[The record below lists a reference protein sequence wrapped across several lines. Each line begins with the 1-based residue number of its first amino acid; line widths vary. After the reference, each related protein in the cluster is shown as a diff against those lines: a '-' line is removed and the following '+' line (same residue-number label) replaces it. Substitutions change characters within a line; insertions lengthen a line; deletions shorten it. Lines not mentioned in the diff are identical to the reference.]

1 VEPRPLGFLWREPLR
16 ASSVFGVLSRARA
29 LFALAAWLLL
39 AGCSDRYAPE
49 EAPPVASVAM
59 IPVAAPG
66 ATGVVI
72 GSSRPSGVSA
82 AWPTEVPSPLPSAV
96 PEPLPLPDDSAPSP
110 FVEPPSPKKK
120 DGKGSGDGSKV
131 GPLPKGVQL

>member
-1 VEPRPLGFLWREPLR
+1 VLG
-16 ASSVFGVLSRARA
+16 RARA
-29 LFALAAWLLL
+29 SLAFAAWLLL

-49 EAPPVASVAM
+49 EAPPIASVAM

-66 ATGVVI
+66 ATGVAFD
-72 GSSRPSGVSA
+72 SARPYGVGA
-82 AWPTEVPSPLPSAV
+82 MRPTEVPSPLPSSAVPSPLPSNAV
-96 PEPLPLPDDSAPSP
+96 PEPFPDDPTPSP
-110 FVEPPSPKKK
+110 FVEPPSPSKKK

>member
-1 VEPRPLGFLWREPLR
+1 VLG
-16 ASSVFGVLSRARA
+16 RARVSLA
-29 LFALAAWLLL
+29 FAAWLLL

-49 EAPPVASVAM
+49 EAPPIASVAM

-66 ATGVVI
+66 ATGVAI
-72 GSSRPSGVSA
+72 DSPRPYGVA
-82 AWPTEVPSPLPSAV
+82 AARPTEVPSPLPGNAV
-96 PEPLPLPDDSAPSP
+96 PLPVPGDLPDVPPPSP
-110 FVEPPSPKKK
+110 FVEPPSPSQKK